1 MDRDLKEAIIR
12 EVGREPFARL
22 LGMKLIDLDL
32 GYALV
37 ETTYDPSSKNN
48 IYRRAHGGAIF
59 SLIDEAFQ
67 VAGQTYGSVAVALN
81 VNVTYVASPEPGAVL
96 RAEAR
101 EISLT
106 KRTGTFDIRVT
117 DDQGRLI
124 AACQAVGFRTG
135 KPIPFL
141 NEQEKDKAPS

>member
-1 MDRDLKEAIIR
+1 MDKNLKDAILR
-12 EVGREPFARL
+12 EVEHEPFSRL
-22 LGMKLIDLDL
+22 LGIKVIDLDA

-37 ETTYDPSSKNN
+37 EMTYDPQSKSN

-101 EISLT
+101 EINLT

-117 DDQGRLI
+117 DDRGRLI
-124 AACQAVGFRTG
+124 AVCQALGFRTG

-141 NEQEKDKAPS
+141 DEKANERESS